1 MIKPLGFLELFS
13 KHLFEAGINDANE
26 FSNNPLKYFNP
37 FTNTQ
42 TEKQDWWNKL
52 TSECLASLL
61 DFSEE
66 VTEGNIILEANEPLL
81 KAQAGLPHIFRNKVS
96 LKISL
101 NEAADPDDS
110 MQVSIHRAVGNS
122 RFQLMDDKLSVSQKI
137 HCYLKTMKFQLMIG
151 LLGIKWKWK
160 GTSLR

>member
-1 MIKPLGFLELFS
+1 M
-13 KHLFEAGINDANE
+13 FEAGINDANE

-42 TEKQDWWNKL
+42 TEKKDWWNKL

-122 RFQLMDDKLSVSQKI
+122 RFQLMDDKLSVS
-137 HCYLKTMKFQLMIG
+137 LEDP
-151 LLGIKWKWK
+151 LLFEDDEVPAHDRFVGIKWKWK